1 MLLVYAVIAAV
12 IIGYLLGGRL
22 KNYPER
28 PLKLVL
34 LPCFAFMIE
43 ACFGLMYQFVDL
55 PPEKW
60 LGWAVCAEYALL
72 ALFVIF
78 NFRRRGMKLLGVS
91 ALANF
96 TVIAA
101 NGFRMP
107 VSPLVYQY
115 PKMAEFVTRIQSG
128 ELMEYVLVDWN
139 GPLWFMGDTIP
150 MFGGLAS
157 AGDLIMAAA
166 VLIIILDIMDCAKLK
181 KHRSSAT

>member
-1 MLLVYAVIAAV
+1 
-12 IIGYLLGGRL
+12 
-22 KNYPER
+22 
-28 PLKLVL
+28 
-34 LPCFAFMIE
+34 
-43 ACFGLMYQFVDL
+43 
-55 PPEKW
+55 
-60 LGWAVCAEYALL
+60 
-72 ALFVIF
+72 
-78 NFRRRGMKLLGVS
+78 MKLLGVS

-181 KHRSSAT
+181 KHSSSAT